1 VARLAEAQRLLAA
14 GRHDGVDAL
23 LLPALDRAAT
33 RPEANYLLAIAH
45 LLAGQPD
52 RAIEHA
58 RKSLAGQARDP
69 RYHFTLGRACKAA
82 GDLDGAEAAYRQ
94 ALALDGGY
102 ADAMIS
108 LGIVLKTRGD
118 ADAAI
123 ALYDRA
129 LAIAPR
135 SAAAHANRA
144 NALALQ
150 ALLTAEHTRDDPPSD
165 EVIESHARAVA
176 LDPGNPLLLRN
187 HGVVLMRARR
197 RREAADRF
205 NEALT
210 LDPSHAETCLNLG
223 ACLRGL
229 GDNRLACELYE
240 KWLGLNPPQPVVM
253 RSLAALLTR
262 DGRVDAARDWAER
275 AAALDLD
282 AHALMQLGGTL
293 AQMRRLEEA
302 IDHCR
307 RALAMSGGRA
317 DLYATMLLNASYLY
331 EDPQPVFDLHA
342 DFGRS
347 LPAPGAPRPPWRPL
361 APGERLKVGYVSG
374 DFVRHS
380 VSYFIGGLLEL
391 HDKTLFDITCYNNLG
406 WGDAVTE
413 RFKACGHRWVDCD
426 GLSDDGLRRR
436 IQDDG
441 IHVLVDLA
449 GHTANSRVFMFGL
462 GVAPVQV
469 TYLGYPTVSGVPV
482 NDFRITD
489 AAIDPEPSDLPA
501 FASEQALRLPR
512 SMFCYRPD
520 EHTPVAAL
528 PALVNG
534 FVTFGSFN
542 NIAKVSDRTLEV
554 WAQVMTAVPGSR
566 LLLKSASMAQASNR
580 DNIERF
586 MAARGVA
593 ADRLRLQAWVA
604 GKSTHLEM
612 YNEVDIALDPFP
624 YNGATT
630 TCEAL
635 WMGVPVVTRR
645 GRTHTSRM
653 GASILAGAGR
663 PDWVTHSDA
672 EYVATARRLAA
683 DLAALADWRAGARE
697 HLARSALFDE
707 AGFTRHFEAA
717 LQQAWALAG
726 QRSRP
731 ADPAAATDVMDP
743 TAVTAVTVPAV
754 PSG

>member
-1 VARLAEAQRLLAA
+1 MPVAVQRPSGEAMARLAEAQRLLAA
-14 GRHDGVDAL
+14 GRHEGIDAL
-23 LLPALDRAAT
+23 LLPALDRAAA

-45 LLAGQPD
+45 LMAGQPVLAVD
-52 RAIEHA
+52 HA
-58 RKSLAGQARDP
+58 RKAVAGQARDP
-69 RYHFTLGRACKAA
+69 RYHFTLGRACKAS
-82 GDLDGAEAAYRQ
+82 GDLDSAEAAYRQ
-94 ALALDGGY
+94 ALVLDGDY

-118 ADAAI
+118 ADSAI

-129 LAIAPR
+129 LAKAPQ

-144 NALALQ
+144 NALALR
-150 ALLTAEHTRDDPPSD
+150 ALLTAEQTRDDPPND
-165 EVIESHARAVA
+165 EVIESHARAVT

-197 RREAADRF
+197 RREAAERF

-223 ACLRGL
+223 ACLRAL

-262 DGRVDAARDWAER
+262 DGRVDAARDWAEK

-302 IDHCR
+302 MDHCR

-331 EDPQPVFDLHA
+331 EDPQRVFDLHA

-347 LPAPGAPRPPWRPL
+347 LPKPSLARPPWRPL
-361 APGERLKVGYVSG
+361 APGERLKIGYVSG

-380 VSYFIGGLLEL
+380 VSYFIGGLLEK
-391 HDKTLFDITCYNNLG
+391 HDQTRFDITCYNNLG

-426 GLSDDGLRRR
+426 GLSDDTLRRQ

-441 IHVLVDLA
+441 IHILVDLA

-462 GVAPVQV
+462 GVAPVQIA
-469 TYLGYPTVSGVPV
+469 YLGYPTVSGVPAT
-482 NDFRITD
+482 DYRITD
-489 AAIDPEPSDLPA
+489 NVIDPEPSDLPA
-501 FASEQALRLPR
+501 LASEQALRLPR

-520 EHTPVAAL
+520 EHPPLAPV
-528 PALVNG
+528 PALING
-534 FVTFGSFN
+534 YITFGSFN
-542 NIAKVSDRTLEV
+542 NIAKLSDHTLEV
-554 WAQVMTAVPGSR
+554 WAQVMNAVPDSR
-566 LLLKSASMAQASNR
+566 LLLKSASMAQPSNR
-580 DNIERF
+580 ENIERF

-593 ADRLRLQAWVA
+593 AERLRLQAWIA
-604 GKSTHLEM
+604 GKSSHLEM

-630 TCEAL
+630 TCESL
-635 WMGVPVVTRR
+635 WMGVPVVTLR

-653 GASILAGAGR
+653 GASILASVGR
-663 PDWVTHSDA
+663 EDCVAHSDA
-672 EYVATARRLAA
+672 AYVAAAQGLAA
-683 DLAALADWRAGARE
+683 DRVALTTWRAQARA
-697 HLARSALFDE
+697 HLARSELFDE
-707 AGFTRHFEAA
+707 AGFTGHFEAA
-717 LQQAWALAG
+717 LQRAWALAG
-726 QRSRP
+726 QC
-731 ADPAAATDVMDP
+731 ADVVKSAGRFDGAPV
-743 TAVTAVTVPAV
+743 
-754 PSG
+754 G

>member
-1 VARLAEAQRLLAA
+1 MTVPLQRPPGDARSCLVEAQRVLAA
-14 GRHDGVDAL
+14 GQHTGVEAL
-23 LLPALDRAAT
+23 LRPALDRAAS

-45 LLAGQPD
+45 LLAGKPD
-52 RAIEHA
+52 SAVEHA
-58 RKSLAGQARDP
+58 RKSVSGQARDP

-82 GDLDGAEAAYRQ
+82 GDLDSAEAAYRQ
-94 ALALDGGY
+94 ALALDGEY

-118 ADAAI
+118 ADGAI

-129 LAIAPR
+129 LAKAPL

-144 NALALQ
+144 NALALR
-150 ALLTAEHTRDDPPSD
+150 ALLNAEQTRDDPPGD
-165 EVIESHARAVA
+165 EVIESHALAA
-176 LDPGNPLLLRN
+176 TLDPRNPLLLRN

-197 RREAADRF
+197 RREAAERF
-205 NEALT
+205 NQALT
-210 LDPSHAETCLNLG
+210 LEPSHAETCLNLG
-223 ACLRGL
+223 ACLRAL

-240 KWLGLNPPQPVVM
+240 KWLGLNPPHPVLM

-262 DGRVDAARDWAER
+262 DGRVDAARDWAEK

-302 IDHCR
+302 MDHCR

-331 EDPQPVFDLHA
+331 EDPQPVFALHA

-347 LPAPGAPRPPWRPL
+347 LPKPSAPRPPWRPL
-361 APGERLKVGYVSG
+361 APGERLKIGYVSG

-380 VSYFIGGLLEL
+380 VSYFIGGLLEK
-391 HDKTLFDITCYNNLG
+391 HDKTRFDITCYNNLG

-413 RFKACGHRWVDCD
+413 RFKACGHRWVECD
-426 GLSDDGLRRR
+426 GLSDEALRRK

-441 IHVLVDLA
+441 IHILVDLA

-462 GVAPVQV
+462 GVAPVQI
-469 TYLGYPTVSGVPV
+469 TYLGYPTVSGVPA

-489 AAIDPEPSDLPA
+489 TVIDPEPSDLPA

-520 EHTPVAAL
+520 EHPHVATV

-534 FVTFGSFN
+534 CITFGSFN
-542 NIAKVSDRTLEV
+542 NIAKVSDHTLEV
-554 WAQVMTAVPGSR
+554 WAQVMNAVPGSR

-580 DNIERF
+580 ENIEGF

-593 ADRLRLQAWVA
+593 AERLRLQAWVA

-635 WMGVPVVTRR
+635 WMGVPVVTLR

-653 GASILAGAGR
+653 GASILASVGR
-663 PDWVTHSDA
+663 EDCVTHTDA
-672 EYVATARRLAA
+672 AYVATAQRLAA
-683 DLAALADWRAGARE
+683 NLPALADWRATVRE
-697 HLARSALFDE
+697 HLAGSELFDE
-707 AGFTRHFEAA
+707 AGFARHFEAA
-717 LQQAWALAG
+717 LQRAWALAA
-726 QRSRP
+726 QRADVIEP
-731 ADPAAATDVMDP
+731 AGWFDGASV
-743 TAVTAVTVPAV
+743 
-754 PSG
+754 G